1 MSNHVALHAVIHGH
15 VQGVYFRAF
24 VLEKAQELGLTGY
37 VRNLPSGR
45 DVEVQAEGEKTQLE
59 KLAGYLKSGPA
70 MSLVE
75 ETTFTWTKSMGEYS
89 RFTIK

>member
-1 MSNHVALHAVIHGH
+1 MSNLVALRAVIHGH

-37 VRNLPSGR
+37 ARNLPSGR
-45 DVEVQAEGEKTQLE
+45 DVEVQAEGDKAQLE
-59 KLAGYLKSGPA
+59 KLAGYLKTGPA

-75 ETTFTWTKSMGEYS
+75 EATFTWSKSSGEYNC
-89 RFTIK
+89 FTIK